1 MGKGAHSY
9 GILKVYFSIYK
20 SQQPHGSLLKGQEK
34 KVRVGERS
42 IAASVVIWT
51 MATAGLI
58 ISCNV
63 ALITSQKK
71 KKWIFQQEP
80 FWAFLY
86 SSPNRKNNH
95 LLKQNRGEKTILIY
109 RFSFIS
115 IQIKK
120 KKNTFMIGLDEAI
133 QEESSQ
139 GKMEGANNS
148 TRPRDSEPMMMERL
162 QNWRRKVE
170 ADSLSYLMLWAPM
183 SRSI

>member
-1 MGKGAHSY
+1 MAMSGTEWPTASPETSRVQIGTQDTIFWQDLGEKILCCARWGRGLIP

-20 SQQPHGSLLKGQEK
+20 SQQPHGRLLKGQEK

-63 ALITSQKK
+63 ALITSKKK

-115 IQIKK
+115 IQI
-120 KKNTFMIGLDEAI
+120 T
-133 QEESSQ
+133 
-139 GKMEGANNS
+139 
-148 TRPRDSEPMMMERL
+148 
-162 QNWRRKVE
+162 
-170 ADSLSYLMLWAPM
+170 
-183 SRSI
+183 